1 MFLLF
6 LHDRTEENMEK
17 DTELDFID
25 FEEEKAKLW
34 KLAYSEIKR
43 ILLLKGLANQRVE
56 LPNNGLIQSVKLD
69 LPDVIVLED
78 IYGRNDY
85 AECFEDDYLFEVY
98 NSLTFEF

>member
-6 LHDRTEENMEK
+6 LHDRIEENMEK
-17 DTELDFID
+17 DTELDYID

-56 LPNNGLIQSVKLD
+56 LSSNGLIQSVKLD

-85 AECFEDDYLFEVY
+85 AECFEDNYIFEVY
-98 NSLTFEF
+98 NSLFFEF

>member
-17 DTELDFID
+17 DTELDYID

-56 LPNNGLIQSVKLD
+56 LSSNGLIQSVKLD

-85 AECFEDDYLFEVY
+85 AECFEDNYIFEVY
-98 NSLTFEF
+98 NSLFFEF

>member
-6 LHDRTEENMEK
+6 LHGLIEDNMK
-17 DTELDFID
+17 NGNELDFID

>member
-1 MFLLF
+1 MK
-6 LHDRTEENMEK
+6 NGN
-17 DTELDFID
+17 ELDFID

-34 KLAYSEIKR
+34 MLAYSEIKR
-43 ILLLKGLANQRVE
+43 ILLLKGLVNQRVE
-56 LPNNGLIQSVKLD
+56 LPCNGLIRSVKLD
-69 LPDVIVLED
+69 LPDVIFLED

>member
-1 MFLLF
+1 M
-6 LHDRTEENMEK
+6 EN

-56 LPNNGLIQSVKLD
+56 LPSNGLIQSIKLE
-69 LPDVIVLED
+69 LPDVIIIED
-78 IYGRNDY
+78 INGRTDY

-98 NSLTFEF
+98 KWLIQQPHS